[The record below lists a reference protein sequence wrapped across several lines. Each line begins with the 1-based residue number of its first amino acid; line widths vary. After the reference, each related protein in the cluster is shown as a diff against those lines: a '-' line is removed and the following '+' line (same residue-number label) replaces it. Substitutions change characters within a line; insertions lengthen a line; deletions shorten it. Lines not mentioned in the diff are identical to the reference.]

1 MWGHS
6 LISPCRCLDF
16 ALFLTFSMAYVFK
29 QSRHTKHACFN
40 TRPCMIYRFH
50 ISCSLEVRLDKDD
63 GMCANDGIIMMV
75 L

>member
-1 MWGHS
+1 
-6 LISPCRCLDF
+6 
-16 ALFLTFSMAYVFK
+16 
-29 QSRHTKHACFN
+29 
-40 TRPCMIYRFH
+40 MIYRFH